1 MNETSPSNG
10 NANQSSCVSNKNPES
25 KVPIDGDKLAIETTN
40 NITNKDDKKV
50 PSCSEVLSNVS
61 DVKLYE
67 SSISDSCNNEQNN
80 KLKQNNHCD
89 QAKMSP
95 VEGPVNEMPK
105 TMFDNKSHEKQSSD
119 HSSDPGGCEQFSG
132 QIVYNPDGSAY
143 IMEENDDSLL
153 EQIPKQEGSIVEKGG
168 KCLSEVEYPKIDQA
182 VYIERRKA
190 WYNAMG
196 SAYLQFLQGGKSPE
210 SPQVHN
216 FRVVSVKEK
225 ITSKE
230 RRDEDSSEGKS
241 PDNELCLSYA
251 PHNCRL
257 YCGKR

>member
-1 MNETSPSNG
+1 MNLTSPSNG
-10 NANQSSCVSNKNPES
+10 NTNQSSCNKNPES
-25 KVPIDGDKLAIETTN
+25 KVPIDGDQLFTIETTN
-40 NITNKDDKKV
+40 NTTNKDDKKV

-67 SSISDSCNNEQNN
+67 SSISDSCNNEQSK
-80 KLKQNNHCD
+80 KLKTKSICD
-89 QAKMSP
+89 QDSMSP

-105 TMFDNKSHEKQSSD
+105 TMFDNKSPDK
-119 HSSDPGGCEQFSG
+119 HSSDTPGDSGGCEQFSG

-153 EQIPKQEGSIVEKGG
+153 EQIPKQEGSIVERGG

-190 WYNAMG
+190 WYTAMG
-196 SAYLQFLQGGKSPE
+196 SAYLQFLQGGKGPD

-216 FRVVSVKEK
+216 FRVVSVQEK
-225 ITSKE
+225 ITSRAK
-230 RRDEDSSEGKS
+230 RDEEDSSEGKR
-241 PDNELCLSYA
+241 PDNFRLCPLIA
-251 PHNCRL
+251 AFIA
-257 YCGKR
+257 

>member
-10 NANQSSCVSNKNPES
+10 HANQSSCVSNKNTES
-25 KVPIDGDKLAIETTN
+25 KVPIDGDQLAIETKN

-50 PSCSEVLSNVS
+50 PSCPKVLSNVN
-61 DVKLYE
+61 DVKLKE
-67 SSISDSCNNEQNN
+67 SSISDSCNNEQNQ
-80 KLKQNNHCD
+80 LKTENCD

-105 TMFDNKSHEKQSSD
+105 TMIDAKSHDKHSSSD
-119 HSSDPGGCEQFSG
+119 HSGDPEQFSG

-153 EQIPKQEGSIVEKGG
+153 EQIPKQEGSIVERGG

-190 WYNAMG
+190 WYSAMG
-196 SAYLQFLQGGKSPE
+196 SAYLQFLQGGKSSE

-216 FRVVSVKEK
+216 FRVVSVQEK
-225 ITSKE
+225 ITNKV
-230 RRDEDSSEGKS
+230 RRDEDSAEGKR
-241 PDNELCLSYA
+241 PDSEL
-251 PHNCRL
+251 
-257 YCGKR
+257 

>member
-1 MNETSPSNG
+1 MNKTSPSNG
-10 NANQSSCVSNKNPES
+10 NANQSSCISNKNPES
-25 KVPIDGDKLAIETTN
+25 KVPIDGDQLTIETSN

-67 SSISDSCNNEQNN
+67 SSISDSCNNEQS
-80 KLKQNNHCD
+80 KLKSKNNCD
-89 QAKMSP
+89 QANMSP

-105 TMFDNKSHEKQSSD
+105 TMFDNKSPDKHSSD
-119 HSSDPGGCEQFSG
+119 TPGDPGGCEQFSG

-153 EQIPKQEGSIVEKGG
+153 EQIPKQEGSIVERGG

-190 WYNAMG
+190 WYTAMG
-196 SAYLQFLQGGKSPE
+196 SAYLQFLQGGKSPD

-216 FRVVSVKEK
+216 FRVVSVQEK
-225 ITSKE
+225 ITSKA
-230 RRDEDSSEGKS
+230 RRDEDSSEGKR
-241 PDNELCLSYA
+241 PDKEF
-251 PHNCRL
+251 
-257 YCGKR
+257 

>member
-10 NANQSSCVSNKNPES
+10 SANQSSCVSNKNPES
-25 KVPIDGDKLAIETTN
+25 KVPIDGDQLTIETSN
-40 NITNKDDKKV
+40 NITNRDDKKV
-50 PSCSEVLSNVS
+50 PSCSEVLSNQVS

-67 SSISDSCNNEQNN
+67 SSISDSSNNEQND
-80 KLKQNNHCD
+80 KLKTKNCD

-105 TMFDNKSHEKQSSD
+105 TMFDNKSHDKHSSD

-153 EQIPKQEGSIVEKGG
+153 EQIPKQEGSIVERGG
-168 KCLSEVEYPKIDQA
+168 KCSGEVEYPKIDQA

-190 WYNAMG
+190 WYSAMG
-196 SAYLQFLQGGKSPE
+196 SAYLQFLQGGGKNPD

-225 ITSKE
+225 IT
-230 RRDEDSSEGKS
+230 RRETEDSSEGKR
-241 PDNELCLSYA
+241 PDNELSNYA